1 MSYVI
6 SYHVLKTDG
15 QATSP
20 HKNLRL
26 FWAIIL
32 GILPAALVLYSD
44 HSVALDIILITS
56 LPLMLVYPLMAI
68 SIVKEL
74 KSYEET

>member
-1 MSYVI
+1 M
-6 SYHVLKTDG
+6 LKKDG
-15 QATSP
+15 QASNP

-56 LPLMLVYPLMAI
+56 LACIEPTRFAVVPSIPSWSQYKI
-68 SIVKEL
+68 S
-74 KSYEET
+74 SDDFSW